1 MTATQARD
9 CTQNRV
15 NMKSTRR
22 AAEPNPSVSYSVDLG
37 WHPSIYI
44 FNKCV
49 GDADVV
55 VPRITL

>member
-1 MTATQARD
+1 
-9 CTQNRV
+9 
-15 NMKSTRR
+15 MKSTRR
-22 AAEPNPSVSYSVDLG
+22 AAEPNPSASYSVDLG

-49 GDADVV
+49 GDADGV